1 MPTQRD
7 SLIDCCYQLIGKL
20 NSSFWPPS
28 NVISIEQHE
37 KWLESRH
44 QFWVESSTSYP
55 FDTSVNPQL
64 IKSVKKTGKR
74 SQFWVLKT
82 KSALRKAVLRFSDS
96 VHAAGAATATHW
108 VNCNTREGSCERGTV
123 GTLLENPASWRNG
136 LGEAE
141 GKGGSVTC
149 YVPHILFDK
158 WCPREGKFRK
168 EGPESK
174 SSGSEAYMK
183 VGEK

>member
-1 MPTQRD
+1 MTRTKAPVLGRVQH
-7 SLIDCCYQLIGKL
+7 
-20 NSSFWPPS
+20 F
-28 NVISIEQHE
+28 ISIWHKCKSTTNKVGKEDRE
-37 KWLESRH
+37 KKPVL
-44 QFWVESSTSYP
+44 V
-55 FDTSVNPQL
+55 L
-64 IKSVKKTGKR
+64 I
-74 SQFWVLKT
+74 T
-82 KSALRKAVLRFSDS
+82 KSALKKAGLRFSDS

-108 VNCNTREGSCERGTV
+108 VNCNAREGSCERGTV

-168 EGPESK
+168 EGLESK